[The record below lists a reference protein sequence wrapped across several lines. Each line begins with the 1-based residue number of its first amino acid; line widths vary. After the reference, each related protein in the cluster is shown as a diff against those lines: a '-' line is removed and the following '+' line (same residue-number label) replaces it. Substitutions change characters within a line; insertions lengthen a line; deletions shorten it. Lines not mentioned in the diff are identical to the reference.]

1 MDGRSEAEF
10 VSSTIE
16 HDRTP
21 VSHSSENNVNDRES
35 FSYERHN
42 KSLGHSKTN
51 DGDHIQNHEDKIKPK
66 SRPKVAGGWFNAKEH
81 SKSKSDDLTEILVLP
96 RQSNISKRESGI
108 TLSKRN
114 KRHTSILDYK
124 RFKKNKVLGTYR
136 SSFRF
141 TTVLPKETEAQ
152 RQMLLTQ
159 KELDRENAAADA
171 LFEDNFSSGL
181 KSFGFS
187 QTGVRKRGRS
197 RRG

>member
-1 MDGRSEAEF
+1 MDGRSEAKF

-16 HDRTP
+16 HDRTS
-21 VSHSSENNVNDRES
+21 VSHSSENQVNDGDS
-35 FSYERHN
+35 ISYERHKN
-42 KSLGHSKTN
+42 SLGHSMTN
-51 DGDHIQNHEDKIKPK
+51 DGDHIQNHEDTIKLK
-66 SRPKVAGGWFNAKEH
+66 SRLKATGGWFNAKEH
-81 SKSKSDDLTEILVLP
+81 SKAKSDDFTEILVRP
-96 RQSNISKRESGI
+96 GHSNVSKMESGI
-108 TLSKRN
+108 TFSKRN
-114 KRHTSILDYK
+114 KRHTSLLDFK

-136 SSFRF
+136 SAFRF

-159 KELDRENAAADA
+159 KEVDRENAAADA